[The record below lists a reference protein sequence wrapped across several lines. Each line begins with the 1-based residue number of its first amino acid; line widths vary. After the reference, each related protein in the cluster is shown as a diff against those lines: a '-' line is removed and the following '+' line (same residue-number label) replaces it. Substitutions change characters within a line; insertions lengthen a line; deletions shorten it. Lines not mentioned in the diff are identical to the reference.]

1 MRATL
6 YLRPASPTQMRDE
19 SVSNGG
25 AVEVVNWMLSRGR
38 HNTHMREFGDEMCR
52 RIVAAGIPLWRAF
65 CSVATLHPQVVASAY
80 TWRREDPGAVRR
92 AAPHAF
98 TESPEWTSSPVAE
111 LKRTGRRI
119 RRKICDP
126 DCPLDYPIVEELCAA
141 GGTDYVAM
149 PMICSSGEINTI
161 SWATNRPGGFSE
173 PELAD
178 LTAIADALAIIVELQ
193 STRRVARYLLDTYVG
208 HRTGERVLSGAITR
222 GSQETIHAVI
232 WYCDLRGFTTL
243 TDSLAKD
250 RVIALLNEYFEIVVD
265 ALAAEGGEALKFI
278 GDAMLAIFELESQS
292 EVAARCRA
300 ALRAAAVVRA
310 KIQERNLARRDV
322 GEPEIRFGLALHLG
336 EVSYGNIG
344 APNRLDFTVVGPA
357 VNHASRLEKLAGELG
372 REVVTSASFALA
384 SGAEMEH
391 LGRHHLKGV
400 RKEQEVFAP
409 ALKKSGA

>member
-1 MRATL
+1 M
-6 YLRPASPTQMRDE
+6 QEE
-19 SVSNGG
+19 SAPKTG
-25 AVEVVNWMLSRGR
+25 AVEVVNWMLSTGR
-38 HNTHMREFGDEMCR
+38 HHTHMREFGDEMCR

-80 TWRREDPGAVRR
+80 TWRREDPGAIRR
-92 AAPHAF
+92 TAPHAF
-98 TESPEWTSSPVAE
+98 TESPEWTRSPVAE

-126 DCPLDYPIVEELCAA
+126 RCPLDYPIVEELRAA

-222 GSQETIHAVI
+222 GSQEAIHAVI

-243 TDSLAKD
+243 TDSLARH

-265 ALAAEGGEALKFI
+265 AVAAEGGEALKFI

-300 ALRAAAVVRA
+300 ALRAAAAVQA
-310 KIQERNLARRDV
+310 KITDRNRARQDA

-357 VNHASRLEKLAGELG
+357 VNHAARLQKLAGDLS
-372 REVVTSASFALA
+372 REVITSASFAIA
-384 SGAEMEH
+384 S
-391 LGRHHLKGV
+391 RWNIWV
-400 RKEQEVFAP
+400 DI
-409 ALKKSGA
+409 S

>member
-1 MRATL
+1 M
-6 YLRPASPTQMRDE
+6 QDE
-19 SVSNGG
+19 SAAKRG
-25 AVEVVNWMLSRGR
+25 AIEVVNWMLSSGR
-38 HNTHMREFGDEMCR
+38 HDTRMREFGDEMCR

-126 DCPLDYPIVEELCAA
+126 GCPLDYPIVEELRAA

-161 SWATNRPGGFSE
+161 SWATNSPGGFSE
-173 PELAD
+173 PELAP

-232 WYCDLRGFTTL
+232 WYCDLRGFTAMS
-243 TDSLAKD
+243 DAFGRES
-250 RVIALLNEYFEIVVD
+250 VIELLNEYFEIMVGAV
-265 ALAAEGGEALKFI
+265 AAQGGEALKFI
-278 GDAMLAIFELESQS
+278 GDAMLAIFELGPEKT
-292 EVAARCRA
+292 ARECCA
-300 ALRAAAVVRA
+300 SALRAAGDVVSKIAARNIERRKMAV
-310 KIQERNLARRDV
+310 
-322 GEPEIRFGLALHLG
+322 PEIRFSVA
-336 EVSYGNIG
+336 
-344 APNRLDFTVVGPA
+344 
-357 VNHASRLEKLAGELG
+357 
-372 REVVTSASFALA
+372 
-384 SGAEMEH
+384 
-391 LGRHHLKGV
+391 
-400 RKEQEVFAP
+400 
-409 ALKKSGA
+409 

>member
-1 MRATL
+1 VRSDSILAAGVAKSM
-6 YLRPASPTQMRDE
+6 QHE
-19 SVSNGG
+19 SAPKSG

-80 TWRREDPGAVRR
+80 TWRREDPGAIRR

-98 TESPEWTSSPVAE
+98 TESPEWTRSPVAE
-111 LKRTGRRI
+111 LKRTGRLI

-126 DCPLDYPIVEELCAA
+126 GCLLDYPIVEELRAA

-161 SWATNRPGGFSE
+161 SWATTRPGGFSE

-400 RKEQEVFAP
+400 RNEQEVFAP